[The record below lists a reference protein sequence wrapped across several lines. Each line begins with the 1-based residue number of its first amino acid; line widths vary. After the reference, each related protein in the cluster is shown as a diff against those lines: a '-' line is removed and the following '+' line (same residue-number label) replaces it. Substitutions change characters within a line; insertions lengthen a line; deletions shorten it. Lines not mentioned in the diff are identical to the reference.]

1 MQCVIHYV
9 LQKQSFSDDE
19 SFDLPLIYHL
29 NGHSLHFGRRQ
40 FCLVTG
46 FKFGL
51 ISLRE
56 HRNGDIPFRNRLFPE
71 KIGYDVKI
79 IDVLAFIEDEEKFSK
94 VSDEDAIR
102 LCLLLSLEVIFM
114 GRELVSVVDDAF
126 LRMVNYLDAWNSFPW
141 GEHIWR
147 QLYDSI
153 RNVCSKHKLE
163 HLDGLRKN
171 PNHVPSY
178 TLSGFLFAFK
188 IWIIESSCESHR
200 WWTRVPEIIPRAV
213 SWTRTAECLKWEY
226 FAELFDKTPI
236 ELSPTKAERQSSWY
250 NPSNDFFMWYAPR
263 SPPVSIGGLYGEY
276 LNKRSALRA
285 EKQKEIDESK
295 REYDLS
301 DRVRFLEGLCQC
313 LLTLPKETKRLRG
326 RIFKLE
332 SIIQDMTLKGNCF
345 EKEERFKKF
354 SPKNEDLSH
363 STSEDEPDN
372 KDDISPKED
381 AGDVY
386 CYDVNGDVSRCFIP
400 ANILVEKG
408 DCEHYKYTYSSM
420 QEDEIIS
427 LADQRQQD
435 DISKMAEDSKNKI
448 QSEIQRLYQLRE
460 ARLNK
465 IAEEDKQRKFIGH
478 MNSSAS
484 MKLAIERCVPKQIKF
499 IDVVRSLYIRL
510 STTLNVPSMEE
521 LANQKNDLSRPFKRI
536 DRIYL
541 GRDLEQWLSRSDV
554 GHCKFPWCNDIS
566 VDSSFWRGL
575 CGLDDHRKG
584 WLLDEHI
591 DLWVMYMWHT
601 REFDMDWAV
610 VSCYFLALLL
620 QGSLP
625 KFYANNDL
633 YPVAWSDV
641 ERRHWSLA
649 MFHICSA
656 VVTFY
661 DSEITH
667 DEEFH
672 TWYLNMRE
680 CLVAKIHVILKEM
693 AHGVPLAVDD
703 PVQAALA
710 YREKMIRFYFQ
721 HKMFCP

>member
-1 MQCVIHYV
+1 MITPEYPAKIHVRSKLHYFPLIKDRINEARRSLFRTTCFGPWLDISYVENDDGMIHYV

-19 SFDLPLIYHL
+19 SFDLPFIYHL

-56 HRNGDIPFRNRLFPE
+56 HRNGDIPFRNRLFPK

-94 VSDEDAIR
+94 
-102 LCLLLSLEVIFM
+102 
-114 GRELVSVVDDAF
+114 LVSVVDDAF
-126 LRMVNYLDAWNSFPW
+126 FRIVNYLDAWNSFPW

-178 TLSGFLFAFK
+178 TLSGFLFCFQDM
-188 IWIIESSCESHR
+188 ESNWSISLN
-200 WWTRVPEIIPRAV
+200 V
-213 SWTRTAECLKWEY
+213 
-226 FAELFDKTPI
+226 
-236 ELSPTKAERQSSWY
+236 LSGSISLSFLT
-250 NPSNDFFMWYAPR
+250 R

-276 LNKRSALRA
+276 LNKRSALPA
-285 EKQKEIDESK
+285 KKQKEIDESK

-301 DRVRFLEGLCQC
+301 
-313 LLTLPKETKRLRG
+313 G
-326 RIFKLE
+326 R
-332 SIIQDMTLKGNCF
+332 DMTLKGKCF

-354 SPKNEDLSH
+354 SPKNEDLLH
-363 STSEDEPDN
+363 STSEDEPNN
-372 KDDISPKED
+372 KDDISPKKD
-381 AGDVY
+381 VGDVY
-386 CYDVNGDVSRCFIP
+386 CCDVNSDVSQCFIP

-408 DCEHYKYTYSSM
+408 DCECKSV
-420 QEDEIIS
+420 
-427 LADQRQQD
+427 
-435 DISKMAEDSKNKI
+435 KPW
-448 QSEIQRLYQLRE
+448 
-460 ARLNK
+460 
-465 IAEEDKQRKFIGH
+465 
-478 MNSSAS
+478 
-484 MKLAIERCVPKQIKF
+484 IE
-499 IDVVRSLYIRL
+499 
-510 STTLNVPSMEE
+510 
-521 LANQKNDLSRPFKRI
+521 DLSRPFKRI

-541 GRDLEQWLSRSDV
+541 SRDLEQWLSRSDV
-554 GHCKFPWCNDIS
+554 GRCKFPWCNDIS

-584 WLLDEHI
+584 WLVDEHI

-641 ERRHWSLA
+641 ERVFIPINESQRHWSLA
-649 MFHICSA
+649 MFHICSGI
-656 VVTFY
+656 VTFY

-680 CLVAKIHVILKEM
+680 CLAAKIPVILRETGVFEKKNIDPAKYNISFRHADHVPKQGGVFGDCGVFLCM
-693 AHGVPLAVDD
+693 FLYRLAHGVPLAVDD